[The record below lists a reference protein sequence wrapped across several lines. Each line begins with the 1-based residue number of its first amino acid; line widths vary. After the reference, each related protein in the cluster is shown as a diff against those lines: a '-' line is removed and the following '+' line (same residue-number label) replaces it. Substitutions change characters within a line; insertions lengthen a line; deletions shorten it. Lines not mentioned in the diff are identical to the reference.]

1 MKKGLYSIGGIV
13 ILLIA
18 AFIFVLVPALAGGA
32 GENRL
37 PAYGSYN
44 GVPIKFEEGSEFYS
58 LANQAVQRMEQQG
71 YSFNGDYASF
81 FYSMAFS
88 QAFNQVVGPMAL
100 RDLTAQSG
108 WLAPDSAV
116 DRALINQYYNESGEF
131 SQALYNATPDDT
143 KRKYQEQVEN
153 ALTAGRSYED
163 LFGSFESFGSKK
175 LYGLK
180 SSSAEIEFIRQM
192 GTEAHEYEYVAFSM
206 KTFPDEQTKEF
217 AKSHSDKLTKY
228 DLAVVTVNDESKAK
242 DVLKRINNAE
252 ITFEDAVTTYS
263 TKTTGDS
270 ESGKITQNRQYQIAG
285 LLKDKEKAGEITSL
299 AKDAL
304 SEPVELNSGWA
315 IFKCAGDAVQPDF
328 ENADD
333 LKAATNDIYSNEKGV
348 VQDYYTARAND
359 FIAAAATSGY
369 NDACAKFGVEKQ
381 TTPSFA
387 LNWNNTTLVGK
398 SNVEDKPELKGALT
412 TENFLNEAFK
422 LGEGEVSTPITLAS
436 SDAILV
442 LRCSGINKE
451 AGTSAEDAPR
461 LIGDEIANADAVVVN
476 SAIQNSPKIKSNSA
490 EFMAVFTGEKR

>member
-1 MKKGLYSIGGIV
+1 MKKGLYSIGGII

-32 GENRL
+32 GQNRL

-44 GVPIKFEEGSEFYS
+44 GVPIKFEEGTEFYS

-108 WLAPDSAV
+108 WLAPDTAV
-116 DRALINQYYNESGEF
+116 DRTLINQYYNESGEF
-131 SQALYNATPDDT
+131 SQALYNATSDDA
-143 KRKYQEQVEN
+143 KRKNQAQVEN
-153 ALTAGRSYED
+153 ALNAGRSYED
-163 LFGSFESFGSKK
+163 LFGSFESFGDKK

-192 GTEAHEYEYVAFSM
+192 GTEAHEFEYVAFNM

-217 AKSHSDKLTKY
+217 AKSHSDKLVKY
-228 DLAVVTVNDESKAK
+228 DLAAITVNEEAKAK
-242 DVLKRINNAE
+242 DIIKRINNSE
-252 ITFEDAVTTYS
+252 VTFEDALASYS
-263 TKTTGDS
+263 TKSIGDS
-270 ESGKITQNRQYQIAG
+270 ETGKISQNRQYQIAG
-285 LLKDKEKAGEITSL
+285 LLKDKEKAGEITGL

-304 SEPVELNSGWA
+304 SAPVALDNGWA
-315 IFKCAGDAVQPDF
+315 IFKCLGDAVQPDF

-333 LKAATNDIYSNEKGV
+333 LHAATNYIYSNEKGV

-369 NDACAKFGVEKQ
+369 NDACAKFGIDKQ

-387 LNWNNTTLVGK
+387 LNWNNSTLIGK

-412 TENFLNEAFK
+412 NENFLAAAFK
-422 LGEGEVSTPITLAS
+422 LGQGEVSSPLVVS
-436 SDAILV
+436 STDCVVV
-442 LRCSGINKE
+442 LRCIAINE
-451 AGTSAEDAPR
+451 AGTSKEDAPR

>member
-1 MKKGLYSIGGIV
+1 MKKGLYSIGGII

-44 GVPIKFEEGSEFYS
+44 GVPVKFEEGTEFYN

-71 YSFNGDYASF
+71 YSFGGDYASF
-81 FYSMAFS
+81 FYSMAFN

-100 RDLTAQSG
+100 REMTAKSG

-143 KRKYQEQVEN
+143 KRKYQEQVVD
-153 ALTAGRSYED
+153 ALNAGRSYED
-163 LFGSFESFGSKK
+163 LFGSFESFGDKK
-175 LYGLK
+175 LYGMK
-180 SSSAEIEFIRQM
+180 SSSAELEFIRKM
-192 GTEAHEYEYVAFSM
+192 GTEAHEFEYVAFSM
-206 KTFPDEQTKEF
+206 KTFPEDKTKEF
-217 AKSHSDKLTKY
+217 GKSHSDKLVKY
-228 DLAVVTVNDESKAK
+228 DVAVITVNDEAKAK
-242 DVLKRINNAE
+242 DVLKRVNNSE

-263 TKTTGDS
+263 TKSIGDS
-270 ESGKITQNRQYQIAG
+270 ENGKITQNRQYQIEG
-285 LLKDKEKAGEITSL
+285 LLKDKEKASEITSL
-299 AKDAL
+299 SKDAL
-304 SEPVELNSGWA
+304 SAPVELNNGWA
-315 IFKCAGDAVQPDF
+315 IFKCLGDSVQPDF

-333 LKAATNDIYSNEKGV
+333 VKAATNYIYSNEKGV

-369 NDACAKFGVEKQ
+369 NDACAKFGVDKQ

-398 SNVEDKPELKGALT
+398 TNVEDKAELKGAMT
-412 TENFLNEAFK
+412 NENFLNTAFK
-422 LGEGEVSTPITLAS
+422 LGEGEVSTPIVLS
-436 SDAILV
+436 STDSVIV

-476 SAIQNSPKIKSNSA
+476 SSIQNSPKIKSNSA
-490 EFMAVFTGEKR
+490 EFMAVFTGEKQ

>member
-1 MKKGLYSIGGIV
+1 MKKGLYSIGGII

-71 YSFNGDYASF
+71 YSFSGDYASF

-100 RDLTAQSG
+100 RDLTNKSG

-116 DRALINQYYNESGEF
+116 DRTLINQYYNESGEF

-143 KRKYQEQVEN
+143 KRKYQEQAVA

-163 LFGSFESFGSKK
+163 LFGSFEFFGDKK

-180 SSSAEIEFIRQM
+180 GSSAEIEFIRKM
-192 GTEAHEYEYVAFSM
+192 GTEAHEYEYVAFNM
-206 KTFPDEQTKEF
+206 KSFPDEQTKEA
-217 AKSHSDKLTKY
+217 AKSRADKFVKY
-228 DLAVVTVNDESKAK
+228 DLAVITVSDEAKAK
-242 DVLKRINNAE
+242 DVLKRINNSE
-252 ITFEDAVTTYS
+252 ITFEDAVTSYS
-263 TKTTGDS
+263 TKTAGDS
-270 ESGKITQNRQYQIAG
+270 DSGKITQNRKHQIEG
-285 LLKDKEKAGEITSL
+285 LFKDKEKAAEVTSL

-304 SEPVELNSGWA
+304 SAPVELNNGWA
-315 IFKCAGDAVQPDF
+315 IFKCMGDSVQPDF
-328 ENADD
+328 ENSED
-333 LKAATNDIYSNEKGV
+333 LKAATNYIYANEKGLI
-348 VQDYYTARAND
+348 QDYYTAQAND
-359 FIAAAATSGY
+359 FVAAAATSGF
-369 NDACAKFGVEKQ
+369 NDACAKFGLEKQ

-387 LNWNNTTLVGK
+387 LNWNNSTLVGK
-398 SNVEDKPELKGALT
+398 SNLEDKAELKGALT
-412 TENFLNEAFK
+412 NESFLTAAFK
-422 LGEGEVSTPITLAS
+422 LGQGEVSSPIVLS
-436 SDAILV
+436 STDNVIV
-442 LRCSGINKE
+442 LRCVGINE

-490 EFMAVFTGEKR
+490 EFMAVFTGEKK